1 MKFLHDVI
9 DFIVGILTLISRINI
24 SSECLKQEK
33 KTLLREFQ
41 FL

>member
-9 DFIVGILTLISRINI
+9 DIVVGILTLISRINI

-33 KTLLREFQ
+33 NVT
-41 FL
+41 